1 MAKKNN
7 KKTNRQKNTFSIL
20 LKILLGVFLLLLLL
34 SILKTCRDCDTVN
47 NHKIV
52 EKTGYLPDDEDWD
65 NIPDVV
71 PPYDDD
77 ELDSLPDKVSLE
89 AFFPPIG
96 DQGTYGTCVAWAT
109 GYNLK
114 TALNA
119 IDNHWSSAQ
128 LADPSNQ
135 TSPKDLWMG
144 IPSIEKGPYC
154 EGTDFGSAFSVLMT
168 EGVADMQAVPYKSL
182 GNCNGVLK
190 GNSNNKIIG
199 FSRVVS
205 ETSQPRIEH
214 LKAYLHDTIPLVFGA
229 KLGDNFMTWSGDR
242 VISSDT
248 YLKPKMQHA
257 YHAMV
262 LSGYDDEKRAFRV
275 RNSWGTSWGD
285 QGSIWVDYDFFVN
298 EFCFAAF
305 VVNNDNNQ

>member
-1 MAKKNN
+1 MVKNYN
-7 KKTNRQKNTFSIL
+7 KKVIKQNNTFSIL

-34 SILKTCRDCDTVN
+34 SILKTLNDCNTR
-47 NHKIV
+47 IV

-96 DQGTYGTCVAWAT
+96 DQGSYGTCVAWAT

-119 IDNHWSSAQ
+119 IDNHWSSTQ
-128 LADPSNQ
+128 LSDPSNQ

-144 IPSIEKGPYC
+144 IPSNEKGPNC

-168 EGVADMQAVPYKSL
+168 EGVADMQTVPYKNL

-190 GNSNNKIIG
+190 GNHNNKIIG
-199 FSRVVS
+199 FSRIVS
-205 ETSQPRIEH
+205 ESSQPKVEH
-214 LKAYLHDTIPLVFGA
+214 LKAYLQDTIPLAFGA
-229 KLGDNFMTWSGDR
+229 KLGDSFMSWNGDE
-242 VISSDT
+242 VIHSDT
-248 YLKPKMQHA
+248 YLQPNMQHA

-262 LSGYDDEKRAFRV
+262 LVGYDDAKHAFRV

-285 QGSIWVDYDFFVN
+285 EGSIWVDYDFFVN